1 MSHVSKWQ
9 DLYESVISAIET
21 LHFTSSTDTSS
32 MAALGKEHVFRLSPR
47 GEISLRPSTA
57 ECFAKY
63 RDSVNDGSS
72 HDLIFFQILF
82 KSCLESESFFHWQIQ
97 LTTRLGAGNQT
108 FIESFL
114 HA

>member
-32 MAALGKEHVFRLSPR
+32 MTALGKEHVFRLSPR

-57 ECFAKY
+57 ECFASY
-63 RDSVNDGSS
+63 SNSVNNGAG

-82 KSCLESESFFHWQIQ
+82 KSCLESESFFIG
-97 LTTRLGAGNQT
+97 RFN
-108 FIESFL
+108 
-114 HA
+114 

>member
-57 ECFAKY
+57 ECFASY
-63 RDSVNDGSS
+63 SNSVNNGAT
-72 HDLIFFQILF
+72 HDLIFF
-82 KSCLESESFFHWQIQ
+82 KSCLSVTWNLKVFSLADSINNAF
-97 LTTRLGAGNQT
+97 RGR
-108 FIESFL
+108 
-114 HA
+114 